1 MLFQI
6 DKTKT
11 YNLGTFFMLYIAQNL
26 PMSFFSTVIPVIM
39 RQENFSL
46 SAIGMLQLMKLPWII
61 KFLWSPLV
69 DSRAH
74 RVSDYKRWI
83 ISSELVYAFFIFCVA
98 FMDFKTDFP
107 TLMTFL
113 VISFIAS
120 ATQDIATDALAVLS
134 FTARDKSLINSMQSM
149 GSFGGSLIGGGLL
162 LVLFKLYGWNTI
174 IPLLGVFVLV
184 ALVPLVM
191 NKNIRF
197 CTTEERPVAKKA
209 DIWLFFSQKG
219 ILKQVVFLFLYY
231 AGIVG
236 TLAMLKPYLVDLGY
250 GMHEIG
256 VMNGIVG
263 TLTGFVASFAGGF
276 IVRRIGL
283 HRSRILFALLIA
295 CTTLYFVL
303 LTYIHPTLPMLMA
316 AIMLLWGSYGM
327 ATIVVYTSS
336 MNRVRSGREGTDFT
350 LQTVLTHIS
359 GIVMAISSGKIADMA
374 GYRGLFTFEFILSL
388 VSLLFVW
395 TCMRKPAQYE
405 YYYEQ

>member
-1 MLFQI
+1 MLFQL

-74 RVSDYKRWI
+74 RVADYKRWI
-83 ISSELVYAFFIFCVA
+83 VSSELVYAFFIFCVA

-120 ATQDIATDALAVLS
+120 ATQDIATVALAVLS

-184 ALVPLVM
+184 ALVPH
-191 NKNIRF
+191 
-197 CTTEERPVAKKA
+197 
-209 DIWLFFSQKG
+209 G
-219 ILKQVVFLFLYY
+219 
-231 AGIVG
+231 
-236 TLAMLKPYLVDLGY
+236 
-250 GMHEIG
+250 HE
-256 VMNGIVG
+256 
-263 TLTGFVASFAGGF
+263 
-276 IVRRIGL
+276 
-283 HRSRILFALLIA
+283 
-295 CTTLYFVL
+295 
-303 LTYIHPTLPMLMA
+303 
-316 AIMLLWGSYGM
+316 
-327 ATIVVYTSS
+327 
-336 MNRVRSGREGTDFT
+336 
-350 LQTVLTHIS
+350 
-359 GIVMAISSGKIADMA
+359 
-374 GYRGLFTFEFILSL
+374 
-388 VSLLFVW
+388 
-395 TCMRKPAQYE
+395 
-405 YYYEQ
+405 